1 MLSTVGETVEADSN
15 NSNSSTLPPRSPTVE
30 EGEEEEEEEGQ
41 EVEVASVLVVE
52 EDQEEEEDEEQEE
65 EDEDK
70 EVTRIFRMADDPQ
83 YSEAVTKTRNH
94 SISVM
99 ESAADKGRG
108 ARESSTCT
116 TQKFCRISLYEY
128 VTEMTLLQ
136 SSIRRMLS
144 QIEGING
151 KFRHIEL
158 SKSVISYIF

>member
-15 NSNSSTLPPRSPTVE
+15 NRNSSTLPPRSPTVE
-30 EGEEEEEEEGQ
+30 EGEEEEGQ

-52 EDQEEEEDEEQEE
+52 EEQEEEEDEELEE

-116 TQKFCRISLYEY
+116 TQKFWRISLY
-128 VTEMTLLQ
+128 VTEMTLL
-136 SSIRRMLS
+136 
-144 QIEGING
+144 
-151 KFRHIEL
+151 
-158 SKSVISYIF
+158 

>member
-30 EGEEEEEEEGQ
+30 EGEEEEGQ

-99 ESAADKGRG
+99 ESAADTGTG

-116 TQKFCRISLYEY
+116 VRTVLADFT
-128 VTEMTLLQ
+128 V
-136 SSIRRMLS
+136 
-144 QIEGING
+144 
-151 KFRHIEL
+151 FD
-158 SKSVISYIF
+158 

>member
-1 MLSTVGETVEADSN
+1 M
-15 NSNSSTLPPRSPTVE
+15 
-30 EGEEEEEEEGQ
+30 
-41 EVEVASVLVVE
+41 ASVLVVE

-116 TQKFCRISLYEY
+116 TQKFWRISLY
-128 VTEMTLLQ
+128 VTEMTLL
-136 SSIRRMLS
+136 
-144 QIEGING
+144 
-151 KFRHIEL
+151 
-158 SKSVISYIF
+158 